1 MCFNLCQMTDALH
14 FVRSLSCN
22 HWNMQVEMPS
32 HNRPPNRSNIALS
45 WRVTT
50 PYGSNFWMSECCV
63 SLKISRYLVFFVN
76 SKHIYLD
83 DSISPPVARCDSEF
97 TSIDA
102 TCWCVL
108 LLLLNTLLML
118 WQHLLVLWPCTG
130 VLLRPCDCCV
140 VVTILSQCDQCCHNV
155 TTLAMLL
162 WPLLCCCD
170 VCCVVLTTLVLL
182 WPPVARSVR
191 LFWLQ
196 EGYYDHTY
204 SLPVLLKCL

>member
-1 MCFNLCQMTDALH
+1 MKGYYI
-14 FVRSLSCN
+14 V
-22 HWNMQVEMPS
+22 
-32 HNRPPNRSNIALS
+32 
-45 WRVTT
+45 
-50 PYGSNFWMSECCV
+50 YGSSFWMCECCV

-83 DSISPPVARCDSEF
+83 DSISPPVARCDTEF

-108 LLLLNTLLML
+108 LLLLNTLLIL
-118 WQHLLVLWPCTG
+118 WQHLLVLLWLHFCC
-130 VLLRPCDCCV
+130 CDHALVCCCDLVTV
-140 VVTILSQCDQCCHNV
+140 V
-155 TTLAMLL
+155 LL

-196 EGYYDHTY
+196 EGYYDHTC
-204 SLPVLLKCL
+204 SLPVHLRLPCL

>member
-1 MCFNLCQMTDALH
+1 MTDALH

-50 PYGSNFWMSECCV
+50 LYGSSFWMCECCV

-83 DSISPPVARCDSEF
+83 DSISPPVARCDTEF

-118 WQHLLVLWPCTG
+118 WQHLLVLLWLHFCCCDHALVCCCDLVT
-130 VLLRPCDCCV
+130 VVATLWLLLRPCDCCV
-140 VVTILSQCDQCCHNV
+140 VVTTV
-155 TTLAMLL
+155 VLL
-162 WPLLCCCD
+162 WRLLCCC
-170 VCCVVLTTLVLL
+170 LLL